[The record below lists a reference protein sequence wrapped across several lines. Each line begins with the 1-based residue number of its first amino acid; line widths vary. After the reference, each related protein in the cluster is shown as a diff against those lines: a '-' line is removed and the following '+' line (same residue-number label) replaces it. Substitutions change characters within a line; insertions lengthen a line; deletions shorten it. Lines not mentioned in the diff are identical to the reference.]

1 MLSGNSEST
10 NQLFSNKPEVNMNIN
25 RRSFLKRTLAAGSMA
40 VGTGSLLSACSS
52 LRRGDLPQQDF
63 ATPVN
68 YPLDQTGVA
77 ILYHA
82 ALAPSGHNAQPWFV
96 RIVKKNEWVIGL
108 DPQRR
113 LPEVDPDN
121 REALLSLGAFAENL
135 SLAAGSCGYKA
146 EMEIIA
152 ENRFEQDIIKVA
164 LIDTGSTDY
173 PLERLKRRMTAKQG
187 YLPDEIKKED
197 MQALSEPLKGRLFY
211 FPKGTEH
218 ADCIEEGAI
227 ENFRIQVN
235 RDNAQQELVR
245 WVRLSNKDA
254 ERHRDGLTVAGMEIR
269 GFKGWFV
276 RNFIKPRDFMKPS
289 FRQQSIDLTAKLAR
303 QGGGWLIITSEGQT
317 VADLIET
324 GRRFESMALT
334 ARERNLAIHPM
345 TQYLEEKDGAQQIA
359 VNHAANVIPQ
369 FILRVGYLKNYP
381 EPVSLRRPVSWF
393 VRS

>member
-1 MLSGNSEST
+1 
-10 NQLFSNKPEVNMNIN
+10 MNIN

-52 LRRGDLPQQDF
+52 LRRADLPQQNF

-68 YPLDQTGVA
+68 SQLDQTGSA

-96 RIVKKNEWVIGL
+96 RVVKKNEWVIGL
-108 DPQRR
+108 DSQRR
-113 LPEVDPDN
+113 LPQVDPDN
-121 REALLSLGAFAENL
+121 REALLSIGAFAENL
-135 SLAAGSCGYKA
+135 SLAAGTYGYEA
-146 EMEIIA
+146 EMEVIA
-152 ENRFEQDIIKVA
+152 GNPFEQDIIRVT
-164 LIDTGSTDY
+164 LNNTGPIHY
-173 PLERLKRRMTAKQG
+173 HLERLKKRMTVKQG
-187 YLPDEIKKED
+187 YLPGEIKQAD
-197 MQALSEPLKGRLFY
+197 IRALSEPLKDRLFY

-218 ADCIEEGAI
+218 ATCIEEGAV

-276 RNFIKPRDFMKPS
+276 GNFINPQDFMKPS

-324 GRRFESMALT
+324 GRRFERMALT

-345 TQYLEEKDGAQQIA
+345 TQYLEEKEGIDQIA
-359 VNHAANVIPQ
+359 ANHAANVIPQ
-369 FILRVGYLKNYP
+369 FVLRVGYLKNYP

>member
-1 MLSGNSEST
+1 M
-10 NQLFSNKPEVNMNIN
+10 NMN
-25 RRSFLKRTLAAGSMA
+25 RRNFLKRTLAAGSMA

-52 LRRGDLPQQDF
+52 LRRADLPQPDF
-63 ATPVN
+63 ATRVN
-68 YPLDQTGVA
+68 NQLDQTGGA

-82 ALAPSGHNAQPWFV
+82 ALAPSGHNAQPWSV

-135 SLAAGSCGYKA
+135 SLAAGTYGYKA

-152 ENRFEQDIIKVA
+152 ENPFEQDIIK
-164 LIDTGSTDY
+164 LTLKNTGPIDY
-173 PLERLKRRMTAKQG
+173 PLERLKRRMTVKQG

-197 MQALSEPLKGRLFY
+197 IRALSEPLKGRLFH
-211 FPKGTEH
+211 FPRGTAH
-218 ADCIEEGAI
+218 ADCIEEGAV
-227 ENFRIQVN
+227 ENFRIQAN
-235 RDNAQQELVR
+235 RESAQQEMVR
-245 WVRLSNKDA
+245 WLRLSNRDA
-254 ERHRDGLTVAGMEIR
+254 ERNRDGLTVEGMEIR

-276 RNFIKPRDFMKPS
+276 RNFIKPQDFEKPG
-289 FRQQSIDLTAKLAR
+289 FRQQSIDHTAKLAR

-317 VADLIET
+317 VADLIDS
-324 GRRFESMALT
+324 GRRFEQMALM
-334 ARERNLAIHPM
+334 ARERKLAIQPM
-345 TQYLEEKDGAQQIA
+345 TQFLEEKEGLNQITA
-359 VNHAANVIPQ
+359 NHAANVIPQ
-369 FILRVGYLKNYP
+369 FVLRVGYLKNYP

>member
-1 MLSGNSEST
+1 
-10 NQLFSNKPEVNMNIN
+10 MNIN

-52 LRRGDLPQQDF
+52 LRRADLPQQDF

-68 YPLDQTGVA
+68 NQLDQTGGA

-96 RIVKKNEWVIGL
+96 RVVKKNEWVIGL
-108 DPQRR
+108 DSQRR

-121 REALLSLGAFAENL
+121 REALLSIGAFAENL
-135 SLAAGSCGYKA
+135 ALAAGTYGFKA

-152 ENRFEQDIIKVA
+152 ENPFEQDIIKVA
-164 LIDTGSTDY
+164 LINTGSIDY
-173 PLERLKRRMTAKQG
+173 PLERLKRRMTVKQG

-197 MQALSEPLKGRLFY
+197 IHALSEPLKDRLFY

-227 ENFRIQVN
+227 ENFRIQAN
-235 RDNAQQELVR
+235 RENAQQELVR
-245 WVRLSNKDA
+245 WLRLSNKDA
-254 ERHRDGLTVAGMEIR
+254 ERYRDGLTVEGMEIR

-276 RNFIKPRDFMKPS
+276 RNFIKPQDFEKPG
-289 FRQQSIDLTAKLAR
+289 FRQQSIDHTAKLAR
-303 QGGGWLIITSEGQT
+303 QGGGWLIITSGGQT
-317 VADLIET
+317 VADLIDS
-324 GRRFESMALT
+324 GRRFEQMALIT
-334 ARERNLAIHPM
+334 RERKLAIQPM
-345 TQYLEEKDGAQQIA
+345 TQYLEEKEGLAQIA
-359 VNHAANVIPQ
+359 ANHAANVIPQ
-369 FILRVGYLKNYP
+369 FVLRVGYLKNYP